1 MTTMEIEIK
10 FRVDQSWIVMKNG
23 VMFRVNSVSLRDCCL
38 NGHKLVRAWLCGSS
52 CNNVLS
58 YMYHF
63 GVVLVCNEVGV
74 K

>member
-10 FRVDQSWIVMKNG
+10 FRVDKSWSVIDKNT
-23 VMFRVNSVSLRDCCL
+23 MIMVNSVSLRDCCL
-38 NGHKLVRAWLCGSS
+38 NGHNLVRAWLSDS
-52 CNNVLS
+52 RNNGLS

-63 GVVLVCNEVGV
+63 GVVLACNEVSV